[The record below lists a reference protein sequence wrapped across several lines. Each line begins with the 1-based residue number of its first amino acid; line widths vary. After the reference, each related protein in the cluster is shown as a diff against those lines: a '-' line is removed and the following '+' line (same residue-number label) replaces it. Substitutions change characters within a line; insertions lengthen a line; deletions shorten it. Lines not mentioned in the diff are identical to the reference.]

1 MKNPV
6 SSLDKYRIEAFE
18 GNVWRRMKEYDDS
31 EIAILNARSYSKSNK
46 CDVRVIHQ
54 GEVKYLLVS

>member
-6 SSLDKYRIEAFE
+6 SSLSSYRMEVFE
-18 GNVWRRMKEYDDS
+18 NNVWRRMEEHDDS
-31 EIAILNARSYSKSNK
+31 ETAIHNARSYSKSNK

>member
-6 SSLDKYRIEAFE
+6 SSLSSYRMEVFE
-18 GNVWRRMKEYDDS
+18 NNVWRRMKEYDDS

-46 CDVRVIHQ
+46 CDVRVIHK
-54 GEVKYLLVS
+54 GEVRYLLVS